1 MKINT
6 ALILCAG
13 YGKRLNP
20 LTLDTPKPLLKLNE
34 KTLLETCIRLLE
46 KMEIKKILINTF
58 YLEEQII
65 DFIKKRKSNSKI
77 EIIKDGKLILN
88 TGGGILNMISK
99 SQEEDF
105 LVLNPDTLWNLSY
118 LDDIKKM
125 EKFYYSN
132 NIKNILLLVKK
143 TLSFDKDLR
152 GDFELKSNIVK
163 KSELNNYN
171 FTGCQIINKSN
182 FKGYNVENF
191 SINEIWQNLLS
202 NEELFGFETK
212 NKFYHLTNLKVYK
225 NLLKN

>member
-1 MKINT
+1 
-6 ALILCAG
+6 
-13 YGKRLNP
+13 
-20 LTLDTPKPLLKLNE
+20 
-34 KTLLETCIRLLE
+34 
-46 KMEIKKILINTF
+46 
-58 YLEEQII
+58 
-65 DFIKKRKSNSKI
+65 
-77 EIIKDGKLILN
+77 
-88 TGGGILNMISK
+88 MISK

-163 KSELNNYN
+163 KSELNNYI

-182 FKGYNVENF
+182 FKGYNVKNF